1 MNFRLL
7 PIASLLVTMTFATT
21 TALASSSEDAEL
33 EAATSQFSAC
43 EERECE
49 QVMRQFMRLSRGG
62 SGDASA
68 LVAVGFANG
77 EGFEQDESEA
87 RRFIQQGVRQGSGLA
102 AYILSDWH
110 RRGFIVDQDPHKSIE
125 LLEQAIEN
133 GHAPAMHQKAVLLMQ
148 ADDLEG
154 ENRPLLEEAIHL
166 FQEAA
171 ELQLA
176 SSMFALARMK
186 HAGAGMEQDL
196 ETAAELYRQLT
207 LSGHPGAR
215 EHLRS
220 ISYDLAQAGAS
231 ESLLNSLDEAD
242 NIERIQVRGEQMNF
256 NTRLDALARRLN
268 ASGQYDSRSAGSRIR
283 GVSCEQTG
291 QNCSS
296 ARPDPTASSLNEVL
310 TGQQGQ

>member
-1 MNFRLL
+1 MKFRLL

-77 EGFEQDESEA
+77 EGFEQDEREA

-154 ENRPLLEEAIHL
+154 ENRPLLDEAIRL

-171 ELQLA
+171 DLNL
-176 SSMFALARMK
+176 SNSMFALARMK
-186 HAGAGMEQDL
+186 HTGAGMEQDL
-196 ETAAELYRQLT
+196 EAAAELYRQLT
-207 LSGHPGAR
+207 LAGHPSAR
-215 EHLRS
+215 EHMRS
-220 ISYDLAQAGAS
+220 ISYELAQAGAS

-268 ASGQYDSRSAGSRIR
+268 ASGQYDSRSVGSRIR

-296 ARPDPTASSLNEVL
+296 GRPDPTASSLNEVL